1 MDNDNDKVISILND
15 LIETCRD
22 GQEGFKEAAENAK
35 SPELK
40 NFFHQASRERARFV
54 GELQQEVRTL
64 GGDPENS
71 GSTAGTLH
79 RVWIDIKGTLTG
91 KDDGS
96 ILNEAERGEDSA
108 VKVYE
113 DALKKGLPANCRS
126 VVELQFGE
134 IKLIHDRVKQMRD
147 AKSATAGRE

>member
-1 MDNDNDKVISILND
+1 MDNDKVISILNN

-22 GQEGFKEAAENAK
+22 GQEGFKEASENATN
-35 SPELK
+35 PELK
-40 NFFHQASRERARFV
+40 NFFRDASRDRVRFL
-54 GELQQEVRTL
+54 GEIQQEVRTL

-71 GSTAGTLH
+71 GSTAGALH

-108 VKVYE
+108 MKAYE
-113 DALKKGLPANCRS
+113 DALKAGLPANCAAIIQN
-126 VVELQFGE
+126 QFSE
-134 IKLIHDRVKQMRD
+134 IKITHDRVKQMRD
-147 AKSATAGRE
+147 TKSASAGRK

>member
-1 MDNDNDKVISILND
+1 MDNDKVISILND

-22 GQEGFKEAAENAK
+22 GREGFNEASENAT

-40 NFFHQASRERARFV
+40 NFFRQASRERARFV

-64 GGDPENS
+64 GGDPEKS
-71 GSTAGTLH
+71 GSTAGALH

-108 VKVYE
+108 VKAYE
-113 DALKKGLPANCRS
+113 DALKQRLPANCES
-126 VVELQFGE
+126 IVQKQFSE
-134 IKLIHDRVKQMRD
+134 VKLTHDRVKQMRD
-147 AKSATAGRE
+147 SKSVSAARK

>member
-1 MDNDNDKVISILND
+1 MDNDKVISILND

-22 GQEGFKEAAENAK
+22 GQEGFKEAAENAT

-40 NFFHQASRERARFV
+40 NFFREVSRERGRFV

-64 GGDPENS
+64 GGDPEKA

-79 RVWIDIKGTLTG
+79 RVWMDIKGTFTG

-96 ILNEAERGEDSA
+96 ILNECERGEDSA
-108 VKVYE
+108 VKAYE
-113 DALKKGLPANCRS
+113 DALKKGLPANVQS
-126 VVELQFGE
+126 VVELQFAE
-134 IKLIHDRVKQMRD
+134 IKLVHDRVKQMRD
-147 AKSATAGRE
+147 AKSATAGRK

>member
-1 MDNDNDKVISILND
+1 MDNDKVISILND

-22 GQEGFKEAAENAK
+22 GQEGFKEASENAT

-40 NFFHQASRERARFV
+40 NFFRDASRERVRFV

-71 GSTAGTLH
+71 GSTAGALH

-91 KDDGS
+91 KDDAR

-108 VKVYE
+108 VKAYE
-113 DALKKGLPANCRS
+113 NALKEGLPANSRLT
-126 VVELQFGE
+126 VQKQFSE
-134 IKLIHDRVKQMRD
+134 IKLTHDRVKQMRD
-147 AKSATAGRE
+147 TKSATAGGK

>member
-1 MDNDNDKVISILND
+1 MDNDKVISILND

-22 GQEGFKEAAENAK
+22 GREGFNEASENAT

-40 NFFHQASRERARFV
+40 NFFRQASRERARFV

-64 GGDPENS
+64 GGDPEKS
-71 GSTAGTLH
+71 GSTAGALH
-79 RVWIDIKGTLTG
+79 RVWIDIKGTFTG

-108 VKVYE
+108 VKAYQ
-113 DALKKGLPANCRS
+113 DALQQRLPANCES
-126 VVELQFGE
+126 IVQKQFSE
-134 IKLIHDRVKQMRD
+134 IKLTHDRVKQMRD
-147 AKSATAGRE
+147 SKSVSAARK

>member
-1 MDNDNDKVISILND
+1 MDNDKVISTLNG

-22 GQEGFKEAAENAK
+22 GQEGFKEASENAT

-40 NFFHQASRERARFV
+40 RFFLEASRERARCV

-64 GGDPENS
+64 GGNPENT
-71 GSTAGTLH
+71 GSTAGALH

-91 KDDGS
+91 KDDAS

-108 VKVYE
+108 VKAFE
-113 DALKKGLPANCRS
+113 DALKEGLPANARS
-126 VVELQFGE
+126 TVQKQFSE
-134 IKLIHDRVKQMRD
+134 IKLTHDRVKQMRD
-147 AKSATAGRE
+147 AKSATVGRK

>member
-1 MDNDNDKVISILND
+1 MDNDKVISILND

-22 GQEGFKEAAENAK
+22 GQEGFKEASENAT

-40 NFFHQASRERARFV
+40 SFFRDASRERARFV

-64 GGDPENS
+64 GGDPEKS

-108 VKVYE
+108 VKAYE
-113 DALKKGLPANCRS
+113 GALKEGLPANCRS
-126 VVELQFGE
+126 VVELQFSE
-134 IKLIHDRVKQMRD
+134 IKLVHDRVKQMRD
-147 AKSATAGRE
+147 AKSATAGRK